1 MSIFSAYYEINTCFA
16 PMLSL
21 FACIVLF
28 IVVTAV
34 VASVVAVWEQAFALT
49 LYPALIHIFPDAII

>member
-1 MSIFSAYYEINTCFA
+1 
-16 PMLSL
+16 MLSL

-49 LYPALIHIFPDAII
+49 LYPCFNTLFT